1 MKHGL
6 INKMAVTP
14 ANVPDARVLRNI
26 CPNGGM
32 VLGDKGYSTKA
43 ADNVLLANGCHNGII
58 RKNNDTDKD
67 RWLSGLRAPY
77 EGTFSK
83 MSRRTRYRG
92 IAKVQFQA
100 AFEALAFNIKRLVK
114 MNAPPDLVGA

>member
-1 MKHGL
+1 MCR
-6 INKMAVTP
+6 M
-14 ANVPDARVLRNI
+14 LRNI
-26 CPNGGM
+26 CPDGGM

-58 RKNNDTDKD
+58 RKNNDTRKDRDKD

-83 MSRRTRYRG
+83 MSRRTRYRE
-92 IAKVQFQA
+92 IAKALQA
-100 AFEALAFNIKRLVK
+100 VFEAL
-114 MNAPPDLVGA
+114 